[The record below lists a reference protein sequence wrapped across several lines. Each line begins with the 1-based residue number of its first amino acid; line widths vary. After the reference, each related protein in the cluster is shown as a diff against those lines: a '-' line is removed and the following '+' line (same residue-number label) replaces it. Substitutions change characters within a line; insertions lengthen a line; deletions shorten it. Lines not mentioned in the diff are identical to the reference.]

1 MPNKIG
7 ISIDLPSLEEQRLM
21 ILKADTA
28 RAISVLKANLRAKS
42 FPKVDDIDYK
52 SIDPRIFNTIEQGW
66 IAPPAYLIDA
76 WFNQLKTTFK
86 EYSSD
91 GKLGSLLGLQGS
103 SADRRIRAY
112 RNGAETIP
120 YGIWRT
126 FLELTGRV
134 IVDVRPVLGRFDCV
148 DLKHEKYSE

>member
-1 MPNKIG
+1 MANKTG
-7 ISIDLPSLEEQRLM
+7 ITINLPSLEEQRLM
-21 ILKADTA
+21 ILKADTE
-28 RAISVLKANLRAKS
+28 RAVSVLKDNLNAKE
-42 FPKVDDIDYK
+42 FPKANSVDYK
-52 SIDPRIFNTIEQGW
+52 AIDPRIFNTLEQGW

-134 IVDVRPVLGRFDCV
+134 VVDVKPVLGRFD
-148 DLKHEKYSE
+148 SEV